1 MKREITRTTDSRV
14 AVNLL
19 PLLFVLAFAFMQ
31 RGAYGTVEMQFTL
44 ENIAR
49 VFDPLYMGTLWETV
63 KIAVITT
70 VICL

>member
-1 MKREITRTTDSRV
+1 M

-19 PLLFVLAFAFMQ
+19 PNSLLFVLAFAFMQ

-44 ENIAR
+44 ENIER

-63 KIAVITT
+63 K
-70 VICL
+70 LRLLPQ